1 MNAEKNLGYDLKTI
15 EAYKAKIKVSGK
27 NYLLAE
33 LEDNTDEFVHF
44 YFIGTFE
51 GVEVIH
57 DCVLYT
63 LRFQHESEMF
73 EIAEEKAMERFPQYQ
88 KIKTE
93 AEQTGELTV
102 PDDLEKEIGIYIA
115 EVMVELEEEG
125 EVKVMEHVD
134 LDTSHEFGVGVD
146 GGLNVDR
153 LTPELI
159 TRFVSDFN
167 ADTLKLDDSLYSFQ
181 INSNDF
187 EL

>member
-1 MNAEKNLGYDLKTI
+1 MRETKNSGYDLKTI
-15 EAYKAKIKVSGK
+15 EAYKTKIFTSGR
-27 NYLLAE
+27 NYVLAE
-33 LEDNTDEFVHF
+33 EDDNTDEFVHF

-73 EIAEEKAMERFPQYQ
+73 EIAEEKALERFPQYQ
-88 KIKTE
+88 KIKDE
-93 AEQTGELTV
+93 AEQTGTLAL
-102 PDDLEKEIGIYIA
+102 PDDLENEIGIYVA
-115 EVMVELEEEG
+115 EIMVELEEEG
-125 EVKVMEHVD
+125 EVKVKEHVD
-134 LDTSHEFGVGVD
+134 LDTDHEFGMGVD
-146 GGLNVDR
+146 AGLNVDR

-167 ADTLKLDDSLYSFQ
+167 ADTLKLDESLYSFQ
-181 INSNDF
+181 MNNDDF